1 MNSGITHKVRIEALD
16 ILPQRPPFVMI
27 DALTSYEESRVDTT
41 FVVREDNI
49 LVNGDGC
56 LSEAGVMENIAQT
69 CAARIGYISKYIL
82 HQDVKIG
89 YIGQVKGL
97 KFLRLPK
104 VGETLSTYIT
114 VDTEMFGITQVHA
127 YAMVGDETIASGIM
141 KIAVRN
147 DE

>member
-1 MNSGITHKVRIEALD
+1 MRIDALD

-27 DALTSYEESRVDTT
+27 DALTAYEESRVDTS

-49 LVNGDGC
+49 LVKDGL

-82 HQDVKIG
+82 HSEIRIG

-97 KFLRLPK
+97 KFTRLPK

-127 YAMVGDETIASGIM
+127 YAMVGEETIASGIM
-141 KIAVRN
+141 KIAVKN